1 MRTILLFAA
10 LTAVA
15 SPLCAQ
21 EKELTRPSDWVVRF
35 DRPAPDSAIYFV
47 DMPPGW
53 HITTGPAAILY
64 HPDHV
69 ANGPY
74 RLRSEIYLFPG
85 ERLEGFGVFFGGQ
98 DLAGTGQGYTYFLLR
113 KDGQFLVKER
123 RGEETT
129 TLIPWTAS
137 DAIVPHDGG
146 EGTAKNV
153 IEIQVGPTDV
163 GLFVNGKEVGRL
175 ERSGLQT
182 DGVFGLRINHR
193 LNVHVTTLTVEQG

>member
-1 MRTILLFAA
+1 MRTVLLLAA
-10 LTAVA
+10 LTALV
-15 SPLCAQ
+15 SPLSAQ

-64 HPDHV
+64 DPAQV

-98 DLAGTGQGYTYFLLR
+98 DLAGAGQGYTYFLLR

-153 IEIQVGPTDV
+153 LEVQVGPTDV
-163 GLFVNGKEVGRL
+163 SFHVNGTEVGRI

-193 LNVHVTTLTVEQG
+193 LNVHVTALTVEQG

>member
-10 LTAVA
+10 LMAA
-15 SPLCAQ
+15 AIPLSAQ
-21 EKELTRPSDWVVRF
+21 EKELTRPPDWVVRF
-35 DRPAPDSAIYFV
+35 DRPAADSAIYFV

-53 HITTGPAAILY
+53 HVTTGPAAILY
-64 HPDHV
+64 HPDQV
-69 ANGPY
+69 ASGSY
-74 RLRSEIYLFPG
+74 RLKSEIYLFPG

-98 DLAGTGQGYTYFLLR
+98 DLAGAGQGYTYFLLR

-129 TLIPWTAS
+129 TLLPWTANA
-137 DAIVPHDGG
+137 AIVSHDGG

-153 IEIQVGPTDV
+153 LEVQVGPADV
-163 GLFVNGKEVGRL
+163 GFFVNGQEVGRV
-175 ERSGLQT
+175 ERSGLQA

-193 LNVHVTTLTVEQG
+193 LNVHVTSLTVEQG

>member
-1 MRTILLFAA
+1 MRPFMIFAA

-15 SPLCAQ
+15 TTATAQ
-21 EKELTRPSDWVVRF
+21 EKELTRPPDWVVRF
-35 DRPAPDSAIYFV
+35 DRPAADTAIYFV

-53 HITTGPAAILY
+53 HVTTGPAAILY
-64 HPDHV
+64 HPDNT
-69 ANGPY
+69 AKGSY
-74 RLRSEIYLFPG
+74 RLESEIYLFPG
-85 ERLEGFGVFFGGQ
+85 ERAEGFGVFIGGT
-98 DLAGTGQGYTYFLLR
+98 DLAGPGQGYTYFLLR